1 MSKLTKFIRDITG
14 ATAAEKASQAQQAAL
29 TQQQQEAAKSDE
41 LKKDV
46 LGTYDEVMPMIMGML
61 TGKIDPQSNPMAARS
76 YGYLERLLGGLSGDN
91 LTPEQIKSNE
101 LTDSYIDQLSGKTK
115 TAEQLRADEW
125 NAKYLDSLAN
135 SPDTAF
141 NAGVAELAR
150 GTQNQNE
157 NIAKAMQNRG
167 ISSSGINVAALGS
180 TAADRARGMSQLQ
193 GERVDRRVQN
203 NGLGAE
209 YAQGLAN
216 QQKEDYGLATNL
228 AGAKADKGVNDIMQ
242 ALNISNN
249 WNQQAW
255 NNLMGVLS
263 GKTSLINNQAGA
275 NYAQGL
281 NNLAGTYSNQA
292 AGQSQLLGTV
302 LGQAANTNAG
312 QKFINNTTQG
322 IGKAINTIGNVTGI
336 AKGIQ
341 AIMGLIGL

>member
-1 MSKLTKFIRDITG
+1 MGNFISKAWDKLTG
-14 ATAAEKASQAQQAAL
+14 ADQAKKAAQAQQAAL
-29 TQQQQEAAKSDE
+29 DQQKAEAEKADA
-41 LKKDV
+41 LKKEV
-46 LGTYDEVMPMIMGML
+46 LGKYNELMPMIMGML

-76 YGYLERLLGGLSGDN
+76 YEYLERLLGGLSGNN

-125 NAKYLDSLAN
+125 NNKYLDSLAN

-157 NIAKAMQNRG
+157 KIAKTMQNRG
-167 ISSSGINVAALGS
+167 ISSSGINIAALGS

-209 YAQGLAN
+209 YAQGLVN
-216 QQKEDYGLATNL
+216 QQKQDYGLATNL

-255 NNLMGVLS
+255 NNLMGILS

-281 NNLAGTYSNQA
+281 NDLAAGYNAQA
-292 AGQSQLLGTV
+292 AGQSNLVG
-302 LGQAANTNAG
+302 N
-312 QKFINNTTQG
+312 I
-322 IGKAINTIGNVTGI
+322 IGKAATSTAGKQLVSKAGTAALG
-336 AKGIQ
+336 GIQ
-341 AIMGLIGL
+341 KILGLIGL